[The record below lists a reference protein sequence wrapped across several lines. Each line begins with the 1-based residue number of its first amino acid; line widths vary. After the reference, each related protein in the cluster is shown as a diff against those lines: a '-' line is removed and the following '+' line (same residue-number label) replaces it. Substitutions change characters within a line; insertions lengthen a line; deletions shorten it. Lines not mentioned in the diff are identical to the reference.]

1 MLMLKAV
8 CHEAVADEVVAVLC
22 DTPGAGRISHN
33 RATEANDGLDIVET
47 EIPNASADRLMAR
60 LATLDG
66 WDGGEITL
74 TAVGD
79 VERFVFTDG
88 RATSAGPLDE
98 GLGIEPARVMLRR
111 LVQVDYPYVLLMM
124 MAALIAAVGL
134 VADLP
139 VAIIGA
145 MAFSPDLGRL
155 NAMGFALLIG
165 DFHLLWRGTRSL
177 AIGMVIAVVLAAAG
191 TLLLEAVGA
200 TDDPLNDIPDR
211 LRDFV
216 STLDGFTITVAVAAG
231 IAAMVV
237 FMNEHGRAA
246 VGVGVSLTTIPAAA
260 YIGIALAEGAWA
272 EAGNGATVLLVNI
285 VCVVGAEVAVGAAFR
300 KHLNRRV
307 ERFYGSGPGILDT
320 D

>member
-1 MLMLKAV
+1 
-8 CHEAVADEVVAVLC
+8 
-22 DTPGAGRISHN
+22 
-33 RATEANDGLDIVET
+33 
-47 EIPNASADRLMAR
+47 
-60 LATLDG
+60 
-66 WDGGEITL
+66 
-74 TAVGD
+74 
-79 VERFVFTDG
+79 
-88 RATSAGPLDE
+88 LDE

-165 DFHLLWRGTRSL
+165 DFHLLWRGARAL
-177 AIGMVIAVVLAAAG
+177 AIGMVIAVALAAAG

-216 STLDGFTITVAVAAG
+216 STLDGVTITVAVAAG
-231 IAAMVV
+231 ISAMVV